1 MAESGR
7 ISTEL
12 SRRAADLAPVLLPPQ
27 SLMDL
32 EMLAIGGFS
41 PLDRFLGQ
49 RDYRSVIERGRLA
62 DGRLFPVPIV
72 LAVADPGELRIGQEV
87 SLRSSKNNLIAWMKV
102 EEVFE
107 RDEGHA
113 GAAERFCLSG
123 EMKVLELPPR
133 YDFPE
138 LRLAPAQARDRL
150 RDAGK
155 AAVLAF
161 QSLRPIDCATEEM
174 TKRAAAQLNA
184 SLLLQPLTA
193 LPGDGGIGYYA
204 RVRAWKT
211 VVHRYYDP
219 ASTLLNLIPLR
230 VPRWDGRVA
239 LLQALVARNYGAT
252 HLLLNGEFAEAES
265 AAELLD
271 AHASELGITGVA
283 GEAIPGLSAAR
294 PEVAEILAAAHP
306 PRRQQGFCLWLT
318 GLPSAG
324 KSTIA
329 EVLSNLLLEQ
339 GRQVTVLDGDV
350 VRTHLSRGLGFSRE
364 DRDANILRIGFVA
377 SEIVRHRG
385 VVICAAVSPYRAARD
400 RVRQMIP
407 AGQFLEIFVDAPLS
421 VCEQRDGKGYY
432 ARARAGHIKAFT
444 GVDDPYEPPPAPELA
459 LDTVSG
465 SPAANA
471 RLVLAH
477 LVSQGFLE

>member
-1 MAESGR
+1 MTESKQV
-7 ISTEL
+7 STEL
-12 SRRAADLAPVLLPPQ
+12 SRRAADLAPVMLSPH

-32 EMLAIGGFS
+32 EMLAVGGFS
-41 PLDRFLGQ
+41 PLHRFLGQ
-49 RDYRSVIERGRLA
+49 RDYQSVIERGRLA
-62 DGRLFPVPIV
+62 DGRLFPVPVV
-72 LAVADPGELRIGQEV
+72 LAVTDPGELRIGQEV
-87 SLRSSKNNLIAWMKV
+87 SLRNARNNLIAWMRI
-102 EEVFE
+102 EEIFE
-107 RDEGHA
+107 REEQPA
-113 GAAERFCLSG
+113 GAAERYCLSG
-123 EMKVLELPPR
+123 EMKVVELPPR

-138 LRLAPAQARDRL
+138 LRLSPAQVRERL
-150 RDAGK
+150 RACGNE
-155 AAVLAF
+155 AVLAF
-161 QSLRPIDCATEEM
+161 QSLRPADCAAEEM
-174 TKRAAAQLNA
+174 TKRAAAELNA
-184 SLLLQPLTA
+184 TLLLQPLTA
-193 LPGDGGIGYYA
+193 LPGDGGIDYYA
-204 RVRAWKT
+204 RLRAWKT

-230 VPRWDGRVA
+230 IPGAGGRAA

-252 HLLLNGEFAEAES
+252 HLLLNGEFAEAKS
-265 AAELLD
+265 AARLLE
-271 AHASELGITGVA
+271 AHASELGITGIV
-283 GEAIPGLSAAR
+283 GESIPGSSAAR

-306 PRRQQGFCLWLT
+306 PRAQQGFCLWLT

-339 GRQVTVLDGDV
+339 GRQVTLLDGDV

-385 VVICAAVSPYRAARD
+385 VVICAAVSPYQAARD

-407 AGQFLEIFVDAPLS
+407 AGQFLEIFVNTPLS
-421 VCEQRDGKGYY
+421 VCEQRDVKGYY

-444 GVDDPYEPPPAPELA
+444 GVDDPYEPPPAPEIA
-459 LDTVSG
+459 LDTVSS

-471 RLVLAH
+471 RLVVAH
-477 LVSQGFLE
+477 LASQGFLE